1 VNAGIAS
8 YRTPCSRKGS
18 DKHGHAVL
26 QKGKRSANGTVSN
39 LRRYTHTAPPLRI
52 TELGE
57 DCSSIRLISHHPQ
70 DNGDCN
76 ESKDM
81 DDEHATLK
89 CGKSSKKHSVED
101 DSEQRNADCEQH
113 TMPGRHCIVDG
124 VQCDQTLDCKRSTV
138 SCRHQSC
145 LPTQDTEPS
154 GEIAQES
161 LVLSWGEFADPMVLA
176 ATLTIKISN
185 SSCKRFLGLSHA
197 VGAMLAIS
205 AKDKVPGLVG
215 SVVRCVGDDEIDLPK
230 NDPIIAKT

>member
-1 VNAGIAS
+1 
-8 YRTPCSRKGS
+8 
-18 DKHGHAVL
+18 
-26 QKGKRSANGTVSN
+26 
-39 LRRYTHTAPPLRI
+39 
-52 TELGE
+52 
-57 DCSSIRLISHHPQ
+57 
-70 DNGDCN
+70 
-76 ESKDM
+76 
-81 DDEHATLK
+81 
-89 CGKSSKKHSVED
+89 
-101 DSEQRNADCEQH
+101 
-113 TMPGRHCIVDG
+113 MPGRHSIVNG

-138 SCRHQSC
+138 RCRYQSC

-215 SVVRCVGDDEIDLPK
+215 SVVRCVGDDEIALPK
-230 NDPIIAKT
+230 NDPMIAKT

>member
-1 VNAGIAS
+1 
-8 YRTPCSRKGS
+8 
-18 DKHGHAVL
+18 
-26 QKGKRSANGTVSN
+26 
-39 LRRYTHTAPPLRI
+39 
-52 TELGE
+52 
-57 DCSSIRLISHHPQ
+57 
-70 DNGDCN
+70 
-76 ESKDM
+76 M

-124 VQCDQTLDCKRSTV
+124 VQCD
-138 SCRHQSC
+138 QSC

-230 NDPIIAKT
+230 NDPMIAKT